1 MFEEKQNQGNV
12 YKTQRNYQLADQ
24 IVQQCKDLSADQL
37 NVIQKRLR
45 KVGEDKALSEAVG
58 NTVSAD
64 ALGDEVAGQGGMVF
78 SGIATGYPVLDNEF
92 LLGLKPG
99 DVVVV
104 GAYTGL
110 GKSTITTD
118 WCMEFAKAGK
128 NALVF
133 ALEDSTFEVGT
144 RINLLKQGRGIK
156 DLSAY
161 PGKLEFFP
169 MEQKGIFFRDKF
181 AIIPAIEALVMT
193 KNVSV
198 VCIDMFNDI
207 IDPINDRDAED
218 FVVALKEMCDNLK
231 IVLITTSRLREPKG
245 ITQKAQ
251 WFERYAPSED
261 AIYGRGLVK
270 YLATKIITIAPSV
283 THEGVTQVGFS
294 GVEKQYV
301 ALSVCKNR
309 VGKVTTKTNEVITV
323 ELSRGV
329 NGMRLKEVGKEIL
342 KDAG

>member
-12 YKTQRNYQLADQ
+12 YQTQRNCQVADK
-24 IVQQCKDLSADQL
+24 IIEQCKQL
-37 NVIQKRLR
+37 TPAQMEVLKKRIR
-45 KVGEDKALSEAVG
+45 KIGDDKAMEEAIG

-64 ALGDEVAGQGGMVF
+64 QLGDEVAGQGGLLF
-78 SGIATGYPVLDNEF
+78 SGLATGYHTLDNDF
-92 LLGLKPG
+92 LLGFKPG

-118 WCMEFAKAGK
+118 WCMEFAKQGK
-128 NALVF
+128 NVLVF
-133 ALEDSTFEVGT
+133 ALEDSAYEVGT

-156 DLSAY
+156 DLSMY
-161 PGKLEFFP
+161 PGKVDFFP
-169 MEQKGIFFRDKF
+169 MEQKGLFFKDKF
-181 AIIPAIEALVMT
+181 TIIPAIEALVMT
-193 KNVSV
+193 KNLSV

-218 FVVALKEMCDNLK
+218 FVVALKEMCDKLK

-251 WFERYAPSED
+251 WFEKYAPNED

-283 THEGVTQVGFS
+283 THENAVTVGFS

-309 VGKVTTKTNEVITV
+309 VGKTTVKTGEVVTV
-323 ELSRGV
+323 ELERGV
-329 NGMRLKEVGKEIL
+329 HGMKLTELGKEAL
-342 KDAG
+342 VNA